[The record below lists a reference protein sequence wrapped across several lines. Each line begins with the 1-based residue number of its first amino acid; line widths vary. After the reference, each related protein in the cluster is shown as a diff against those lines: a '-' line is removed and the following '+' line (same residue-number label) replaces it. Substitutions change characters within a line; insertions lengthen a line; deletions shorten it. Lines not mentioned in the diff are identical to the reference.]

1 MGEVVPVTLGVQFAV
16 MLAMIGCGAG
26 LAAWLDIGRLTAR
39 RLGAPRATTAVL
51 DAALWTVAAVPVFAV
66 LYFVNGGEIRVYVWP
81 ALGVGWCLYFALFA
95 GIVRR
100 CASAALNAVAA
111 VVRSILAVARIVR
124 FHKPRKTG

>member
-26 LAAWLDIGRLTAR
+26 LAAWLDIGRLAAR
-39 RLGAPRATTAVL
+39 RLGAPRAATAML
-51 DAALWTVAAVPVFAV
+51 DAALWTVAAAPVFAA
-66 LYFVNGGEIRVYVWP
+66 LYFVNGGEIRVYVWL
-81 ALGVGWCLYFALFA
+81 ALGIGWCLYFSLFA

-100 CASAALNAVAA
+100 SVSAALSAVAA
-111 VVRSILAVARIVR
+111 VLRAMSAVARIAR